1 MLYQTYKLG
10 KRKKGLVRRFYTRE
24 ELESYE
30 LPRLRDI
37 CRTEHIKPSTVEI
50 FHDKR
55 KLADLLYRYLGIV
68 KREKIAFWSEEGGRF
83 LEEALEKN
91 GMRKTVLADMPARME
106 IYQGQDSLTEVPYD
120 ITGQMGEIGFY
131 AFLAD
136 GKGKILAVLT
146 TESVGSCKYRL
157 KLSGER
163 MSDKMPSGRF
173 YDWSLL
179 LLEPEGSEEAVRSY
193 LGEGRKNRKIS
204 YIRCQL
210 PEVLVKEIPIAEEPL
225 LIDFGTS
232 YTTAGTYFD
241 ADKSERISFSLAVDR
256 EWNNGEEYHSR
267 SLCPSVIAVENCEDG
282 VKENMTFLFGEEAVR
297 EAKRQS
303 FLDRNSIFY
312 DMKRWIGRYQEIVY
326 VTDLAGNS
334 CAVERLFL
342 IRKFLLYIIRQAQ
355 QQSRKQYTRLCFTC
369 PVKQKP
375 LFLRMYQEALP
386 EYQILTE
393 DVADEAVAVF
403 YHFLKQS
410 IRETDYEDG
419 ALKKVLILD
428 CGGGTS
434 DLVSCD
440 YRITNEGITNNLAL
454 HVAFAHGDTNFGGN
468 HLTWRMLQFL
478 KIRLSEYLAHLP
490 PVPLDKLF
498 PEVFSDVYE
507 KVDHEGTEKAY
518 QTFSEAYEKAE
529 AVIPTRFAL
538 YRNQAE
544 VNFLKA
550 RGNYYFL
557 WNLAEAVKNKLFSG
571 TDICRLPLCSLFADY
586 SEHPVF
592 PDFHLSVRKEE
603 GVWETDTLCP
613 DLVIEKEEIAL
624 LWKPDIYGFLKN
636 FIEPWYE
643 NGKLMEVD
651 RIVLSGQSSKI
662 ELFREVLKEYIAG
675 RKARGAKEDSCIR
688 KLMCIDGAMAYRQ
701 DKKTG
706 RIRALLSYEPAR
718 VPYSLTVEDY
728 EAGGREKKLLEKG
741 TLMGQVYGRVSR
753 PIEAE
758 EVLFYLKDGTGK
770 EVYRIPYFFQK
781 ENYRETGYD
790 ALSLDYPI
798 LRQEDLD
805 SIENGE
811 LRLFVFADD
820 EKWGFSV
827 LETARKNNVLYCCP
841 LSFIPFEAG
850 AWETDF
856 FDGRH

>member
-10 KRKKGLVRRFYTRE
+10 KMKKSPVRRFYTRE

-50 FHDKR
+50 YNDKQ
-55 KLADLLYRYLGIV
+55 KLTDLLYRYLGIV
-68 KREKIAFWSEEGGRF
+68 KREKIAVWSEEGSRF

-91 GMRKTVLADMPARME
+91 GTPKPVLVDVPARME
-106 IYQGQDSLTEVPYD
+106 IYQGQDSLAEVPYC
-120 ITGQMGEIGFY
+120 ITGQIGEIGFY

-136 GKGKILAVLT
+136 GEGRIQAVLT
-146 TESVGSCKYRL
+146 TESAGYCKCRL

-163 MSDKMPSGRF
+163 MSDQIPSGRF

-179 LLEPEGSEEAVRSY
+179 LLEPEGSEEAVRRY
-193 LGEGRKNRKIS
+193 LGEGKKNRKFC

-210 PEVLVKEIPIAEEPL
+210 PEVLIKEIPVSEEPL

-232 YTTAGTYFD
+232 YTAAGTYSG
-241 ADKSERISFSLAVDR
+241 ADRSERISFSLAADC
-256 EWNNGEEYHSR
+256 EWNDDEEYYPG
-267 SLCPSVIAVENCEDG
+267 SLCPSVIAVESCKDR
-282 VKENMTFLFGEEAVR
+282 VKENMTFLYGKEAVS

-312 DMKRWIGRYQEIVY
+312 DIKRWISRYRESVY
-326 VTDLAGNS
+326 VTDLEGNS

-342 IRKFLLYIIRQAQ
+342 IRKFLLYVIRQAEQ
-355 QQSRKQYTRLCFTC
+355 QTRKHYTRLCFTC

-386 EYQILTE
+386 EYQVLTE
-393 DVADEAVAVF
+393 DVADEAVAVA

-410 IRETDYEDG
+410 IRKADYEDG
-419 ALKKVLILD
+419 VLKKILILD

-434 DLVSCD
+434 DMVSCD
-440 YRITNEGITNNLAL
+440 YQITDEGITNNLAL

-468 HLTWRMLQFL
+468 HLTWRVLQFL
-478 KIRLSEYLAHLP
+478 KIRLAEYLAHLP
-490 PVPLDKLF
+490 PAPFDKLF
-498 PEVFSDVYE
+498 PGVLSDIYE
-507 KVDHEGTEKAY
+507 KVDNEGTEKAY

-529 AVIPTRFAL
+529 AVIPTCFAL

-544 VNFLKA
+544 ANFLKA

-557 WNLAEAVKNKLFSG
+557 WNLAEAVKKKLFSG
-571 TDICRLPLCSLFADY
+571 TAVCRLPLRSLFADY
-586 SEHPVF
+586 SQHPVF

-613 DLVIEKEEIAL
+613 EIVLEKEEITL

-643 NGKLMEVD
+643 NGNLMEVD

-662 ELFREVLKEYIAG
+662 ELFRDVLKEYIAG
-675 RKARGAKEDSCIR
+675 RKARGAKENSCIR

-728 EAGGREKKLLEKG
+728 ETGGKEKKLLEKG
-741 TLMGQVYGRVSR
+741 TLMGQVYGRISR

-770 EVYRIPYFFQK
+770 EVYRIPFYFQK

-790 ALSLDYPI
+790 ELSLDYPI

-811 LRLFVFADD
+811 LRLFVFADN

-827 LETARKNNVLYCCP
+827 LETARKNNVLYSSP